1 MSSNTLLIFL
11 IFAVL
16 LFMTFNR
23 KSWDIGSTDP
33 TRESFPLSMKVTGLI
48 MYDQPR
54 NKDNNTR
61 HPKLCSTK
69 TSHTH
74 NNLTS
79 LIRMECRRPR
89 LSRTRCHRRPSH
101 TRSTLD
107 PSYIRRMGCLS
118 RRNTQRPRHM
128 CRKTRK
134 ATRVYCS
141 RTRLRNTQRP
151 RHMYCS
157 RTRRMGCLS
166 RRNTLRPRRIC
177 SMMRL
182 SRSGG
187 ATGARRARRRLWSNM
202 LRRSEFA
209 EWWYVVLI
217 LGGGSWDIPVVVY
230 TMFV

>member
-79 LIRMECRRPR
+79 LIRTGRRPH
-89 LSRTRCHRRPSH
+89 LSCTRCHRRPSH
-101 TRSTLD
+101 TRSTLH
-107 PSYIRRMGCLS
+107 PSYTRRMGCLS
-118 RRNTQRPRHM
+118 RRNTQRPRHIYS
-128 CRKTRK
+128 RTRE
-134 ATRVYCS
+134 AIRVYCI

-151 RHMYCS
+151 RHMCCN

-166 RRNTLRPRRIC
+166 RRNTLPPA
-177 SMMRL
+177 L
-182 SRSGG
+182 VQY
-187 ATGARRARRRLWSNM
+187 ATSK
-202 LRRSEFA
+202 
-209 EWWYVVLI
+209 
-217 LGGGSWDIPVVVY
+217 
-230 TMFV
+230 